1 MMSIWSLLSRLKL
14 RIRLRKRTGVVDVH
28 SDFSFPLKSGLL
40 AAMNFLLGILP
51 LFADSVNTK
60 ERTTN
65 QSSGATPEGESAGLS
80 DLSQRRGNIL
90 RRVNKS
96 LHPYTLPQIDRAEMQ
111 ECVVALEQMKM
122 LISELEIFRLGL
134 K

>member
-1 MMSIWSLLSRLKL
+1 L

-28 SDFSFPLKSGLL
+28 SDFSFPLRSGLL

-65 QSSGATPEGESAGLS
+65 QSSGATPEGESAGLN

-96 LHPYTLPQIDRAEMQ
+96 LHPDTLPQIDRAEMQ
-111 ECVVALEQMKM
+111 ECFVALEQMKM